1 MSESKEKNEFARNL
15 LAQDPP
21 APDKQSQ
28 QNQLL
33 FKKFKRH
40 IRRGKIVGG
49 AIYIALFLTAFSA
62 FVRHQYDE
70 NLVHAIC
77 WGAVSLHVMLW
88 FLVYFLRAIYRTLA
102 EIMDEQSDANKRQ
115 PWRKQDQFI
124 TIVAIAAL
132 TLTSILLYRS
142 FFSSN
147 PSEVADL
154 PAHAFWATV
163 FFLFWYPFATASL
176 LAKLWL
182 RYKQM
187 ELKITEAE
195 K

>member
-40 IRRGKIVGG
+40 IRLGKIIGG

-62 FVRHQYDE
+62 FMQHQYNDDP
-70 NLVHAIC
+70 VHAIC
-77 WGAVSLHVMLW
+77 WAAVSLHIMLW
-88 FLVYFLRAIYRTLA
+88 FLVYFLRCIYRTLA
-102 EIMDEQSDANKRQ
+102 EIMDENAGLDQKHA
-115 PWRKQDQFI
+115 WRKEDRFV
-124 TIVAIAAL
+124 TIVAIVVFAF
-132 TLTSILLYRS
+132 TSVLLYRS
-142 FFSSN
+142 FFSSD

-154 PAHAFWATV
+154 PAHNFWAAV
-163 FFLFWYPFATASL
+163 FFLFYYPFATASL

-182 RYKQM
+182 KYKQM
-187 ELKITEAE
+187 ELNITETE